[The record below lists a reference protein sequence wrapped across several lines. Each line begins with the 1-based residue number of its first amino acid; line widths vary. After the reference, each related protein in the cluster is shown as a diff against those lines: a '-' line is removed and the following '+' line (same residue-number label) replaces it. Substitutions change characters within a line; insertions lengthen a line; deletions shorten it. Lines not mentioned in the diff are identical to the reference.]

1 MKISEPIDVIM
12 CTWNSNKV
20 FFQRC
25 LVSLKKEVPLNHF
38 IVIDRFSSD
47 GTLEVVQSVFP
58 KAKVFQT
65 FANLAIARTLG
76 IKQVE
81 TRYFAFIDDDIEV
94 NESWFQSLI
103 AIFNQEKKVGAIQGA
118 VRYCID
124 YLDKEQMF
132 LLGRR
137 KKLIVEIKNR
147 GYTHNT
153 ILKTDIMRDFNPP
166 QMINS
171 WEDYLMTQHLIKK
184 GYRWLETAST
194 QVTHY
199 RDFENSYLDE
209 LRQHYLRAKWDAA
222 GNRMV
227 HLQSSSLSKE
237 IGFLLLNSLRSILYC
252 LVISIVILDPRL
264 LGFRLTGQI
273 GYLEGYLSA
282 DENNVSFKLRIRK

>member
-1 MKISEPIDVIM
+1 VKIQEPIDVIM

-25 LVSLKKEVPLNHF
+25 LVSLKKEVPLNNF
-38 IVIDRFSSD
+38 ILIDRFSSD
-47 GTLEVVQSVFP
+47 GTLKIVQNVFP
-58 KAKVFQT
+58 KAKIFQT
-65 FANLAIARTLG
+65 NANLAIARTLG

-94 NESWFQSLI
+94 NEGWVQNLI
-103 AIFNQEKKVGAIQGA
+103 AIFNQEEKVGAVQGV

-132 LLGRR
+132 FLARR
-137 KKLIVEIKNR
+137 KKPIIEIKDR

-153 ILKTDIMRDFNPP
+153 ILRTDIISDFNPP
-166 QMINS
+166 QMIHS

-184 GYRWLETAST
+184 GYRWLETSST

-199 RDFENSYLDE
+199 RDFKNSYLGE
-209 LRQHYLRAKWDAA
+209 LRQYYLRAKWDAS
-222 GNRMV
+222 GNRLV
-227 HLQSSSLSKE
+227 HLQSSSLGKE
-237 IGFLLLNSLRSILYC
+237 IGFLLFNSLRNILLC
-252 LVISIVILDPRL
+252 LVISIVIIDPRL
-264 LGFRLTGQI
+264 VGFHLMGQI

-282 DENNVSFKLRIRK
+282 NENKVPFTLRAKN